1 HSRPAELVLV
11 QTLGEQAKP
20 GPIPP
25 HDLHPVGPLGP
36 EDVERAGERIGAGV
50 AHQCRQAVRAFPEV
64 DRARCHID
72 LGSRWDHADRNARI
86 ASTRRLDD
94 ILATTRM
101 VASPMTIS
109 RRPTRSSSP
118 CATSTVAKLCAS
130 ASGRSGNIAM
140 APERIALRRH
150 ANTCCGLTSC
160 ARATAETFAPGVI
173 ASSSIRAF
181 ASSDQR
187 RRGTAGLA
195 SRRFGTASMT
205 ANVPCLDLGAECKQ
219 TSRENH
225 HESVAA
231 FINPQNTGSAWR
243 LHMSDGSGS
252 ILLLWNNLLLI

>member
-1 HSRPAELVLV
+1 
-11 QTLGEQAKP
+11 
-20 GPIPP
+20 
-25 HDLHPVGPLGP
+25 
-36 EDVERAGERIGAGV
+36 
-50 AHQCRQAVRAFPEV
+50 
-64 DRARCHID
+64 
-72 LGSRWDHADRNARI
+72 
-86 ASTRRLDD
+86 
-94 ILATTRM
+94 
-101 VASPMTIS
+101 
-109 RRPTRSSSP
+109 
-118 CATSTVAKLCAS
+118 
-130 ASGRSGNIAM
+130 SGRSGNIAM

-205 ANVPCLDLGAECKQ
+205 ANVPCLDLGADCKQ

-252 ILLLWNNLLLI
+252 ILLLWNNLLPIQRMSRYARGPSAACRIGEGAASLWQKNLRLPTTLTA